1 MPEEIYEIIRGAV
14 GARKRAGRVPEC
26 VLRLNMLKQHPQ
38 LHARQWDQAV
48 AQLVQQGR
56 IIVRPTFNDISYY
69 ITKQEGCV

>member
-38 LHARQWDQAV
+38 LHAARQWDQAV

-56 IIVRPTFNDISYY
+56 ITVRQTVNDISYY
-69 ITKQEGCV
+69 ITKQEN

>member
-56 IIVRPTFNDISYY
+56 ITVRPTYNDISYY
-69 ITKQEGCV
+69 VNQEDKV

>member
-26 VLRLNMLKQHPQ
+26 VLRLNILKQHPQ

-56 IIVRPTFNDISYY
+56 ITVRTTLNDISYY
-69 ITKQEGCV
+69 ITKQED

>member
-14 GARKRAGRVPEC
+14 GARKRAGRKPEC

-38 LHARQWDQAV
+38 LHAHQWDQAV

-56 IIVRPTFNDISYY
+56 ITVRPTFNDISYY
-69 ITKQEGCV
+69 LTKKED

>member
-14 GARKRAGRVPEC
+14 GARKRAGRMPEC

-48 AQLVQQGR
+48 AHLVQQGR
-56 IIVRPTFNDISYY
+56 ITVRHTLNDISYY
-69 ITKQEGCV
+69 ITKQEN

>member
-1 MPEEIYEIIRGAV
+1 MPEEIYEIICGAV

-48 AQLVQQGR
+48 AQLAQQER
-56 IIVRPTFNDISYY
+56 ITVRHTLNDISYY
-69 ITKQEGCV
+69 ITKQDD

>member
-14 GARKRAGRVPEC
+14 GARKRAGRMPEC

-56 IIVRPTFNDISYY
+56 ITVRPTYNDISYY
-69 ITKQEGCV
+69 VNQEDKV

>member
-14 GARKRAGRVPEC
+14 GARKRAGRMPEC

-48 AQLVQQGR
+48 ALLVQQGH
-56 IIVRPTFNDISYY
+56 ITVRHTVNDISYY
-69 ITKQEGCV
+69 ITKQEE

>member
-1 MPEEIYEIIRGAV
+1 MPGEIYEIIRGAV

-26 VLRLNMLKQHPQ
+26 VLRLDMLKQHPQ

-56 IIVRPTFNDISYY
+56 ITVRHTINDISYY
-69 ITKQEGCV
+69 ITKQEE

>member
-14 GARKRAGRVPEC
+14 GARKRAGRMPEC

-56 IIVRPTFNDISYY
+56 IKVRHTVNDISYY
-69 ITKQEGCV
+69 ITKQED

>member
-14 GARKRAGRVPEC
+14 GARKRAGRMPEC

-48 AQLVQQGR
+48 AQLV
-56 IIVRPTFNDISYY
+56 
-69 ITKQEGCV
+69 

>member
-1 MPEEIYEIIRGAV
+1 MPEDIYEIIRGAV

-48 AQLVQQGR
+48 TQLVQQGR
-56 IIVRPTFNDISYY
+56 ITVRPTLNDISYY
-69 ITKQEGCV
+69 ITKQED

>member
-14 GARKRAGRVPEC
+14 GARKRAGRMPEC

-38 LHARQWDQAV
+38 LHARQWDQSV

-56 IIVRPTFNDISYY
+56 ITVRHTVNDISYY
-69 ITKQEGCV
+69 ITKQED

>member
-14 GARKRAGRVPEC
+14 GARKRAGRMPEC

-38 LHARQWDQAV
+38 LHAYQWDQSV

-56 IIVRPTFNDISYY
+56 ITVRHTVNDISYY
-69 ITKQEGCV
+69 ITKQED

>member
-1 MPEEIYEIIRGAV
+1 MPDEIYEIIRGAV
-14 GARKRAGRVPEC
+14 GARKRAGRMPEC

-56 IIVRPTFNDISYY
+56 ITVRQTVNDISYY
-69 ITKQEGCV
+69 ITKKEG

>member
-14 GARKRAGRVPEC
+14 GARKRAGRMPEC

-38 LHARQWDQAV
+38 LHARQWDQSV

-56 IIVRPTFNDISYY
+56 ITVRHTLNDISYY
-69 ITKQEGCV
+69 ITKQEE

>member
-1 MPEEIYEIIRGAV
+1 MPEDIYEIIRGAV

-26 VLRLNMLKQHPQ
+26 VLRLNILKQHPQ

-56 IIVRPTFNDISYY
+56 ITARHTINDISYY
-69 ITKQEGCV
+69 ITKQEE

>member
-14 GARKRAGRVPEC
+14 GARKRAGLVPEC

-38 LHARQWDQAV
+38 LHAHQWDQAV

-56 IIVRPTFNDISYY
+56 ITVRHTLNDISYY
-69 ITKQEGCV
+69 ITKQED

>member
-14 GARKRAGRVPEC
+14 GARKRAGRMPEC

-38 LHARQWDQAV
+38 LHANQWDQAV

-56 IIVRPTFNDISYY
+56 ITIRHTVNDISYY
-69 ITKQEGCV
+69 ITKQED